1 MKSDIN
7 DLCEAFLAALTN
19 AGYAVKSIENYKQ
32 VSNRFKKFCA
42 ENGYDTYTVNIG
54 QIFAD
59 NVFNEETGAFVGYR
73 NVMYGR
79 FVRLINSFYMI
90 ALLVIRVVI
99 NVLDK
104 RSRKVLKYIERHG
117 QASFSEL
124 IKLDRNDSLMTLILC
139 KLHTGEYIIR
149 VANEY
154 EGRRE
159 AVYELQE
166 KGYGVLEDYR
176 RQAIYA
182 YGPMLI
188 SLTALV
194 ISILSYFR

>member
-1 MKSDIN
+1 MPLLVSFAIIV
-7 DLCEAFLAALTN
+7 L
-19 AGYAVKSIENYKQ
+19 KQ
-32 VSNRFKKFCA
+32 
-42 ENGYDTYTVNIG
+42 Y
-54 QIFAD
+54 
-59 NVFNEETGAFVGYR
+59 
-73 NVMYGR
+73 
-79 FVRLINSFYMI
+79 YMI

-117 QASFSEL
+117 QASFSKL
-124 IKLDRNDSLMTLILC
+124 IKLDRNDSLMALILC

-182 YGPMLI
+182 
-188 SLTALV
+188 
-194 ISILSYFR
+194 

>member
-1 MKSDIN
+1 MPLLVSFAIIV
-7 DLCEAFLAALTN
+7 L
-19 AGYAVKSIENYKQ
+19 KQ
-32 VSNRFKKFCA
+32 
-42 ENGYDTYTVNIG
+42 Y
-54 QIFAD
+54 
-59 NVFNEETGAFVGYR
+59 
-73 NVMYGR
+73 
-79 FVRLINSFYMI
+79 YMI

-124 IKLDRNDSLMTLILC
+124 IKLDRNDSLMALVLC

>member
-1 MKSDIN
+1 MGAIVIIEFDIF
-7 DLCEAFLAALTN
+7 C
-19 AGYAVKSIENYKQ
+19 YC
-32 VSNRFKKFCA
+32 CA
-42 ENGYDTYTVNIG
+42 E
-54 QIFAD
+54 F
-59 NVFNEETGAFVGYR
+59 
-73 NVMYGR
+73 
-79 FVRLINSFYMI
+79 
-90 ALLVIRVVI
+90 
-99 NVLDK
+99 
-104 RSRKVLKYIERHG
+104 
-117 QASFSEL
+117 
-124 IKLDRNDSLMTLILC
+124 ILC

>member
-1 MKSDIN
+1 
-7 DLCEAFLAALTN
+7 
-19 AGYAVKSIENYKQ
+19 
-32 VSNRFKKFCA
+32 
-42 ENGYDTYTVNIG
+42 
-54 QIFAD
+54 
-59 NVFNEETGAFVGYR
+59 
-73 NVMYGR
+73 
-79 FVRLINSFYMI
+79 MI

-124 IKLDRNDSLMTLILC
+124 IKLDRNDSLMALILC

-154 EGRRE
+154 EGRSE

-182 YGPMLI
+182 
-188 SLTALV
+188 
-194 ISILSYFR
+194 